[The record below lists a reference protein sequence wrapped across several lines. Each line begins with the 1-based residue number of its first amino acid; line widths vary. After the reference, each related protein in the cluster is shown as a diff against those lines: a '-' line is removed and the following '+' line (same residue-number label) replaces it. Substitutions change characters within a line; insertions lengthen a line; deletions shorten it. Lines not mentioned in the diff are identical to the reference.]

1 MDNGV
6 VPARHADQK
15 VMAVQMYT
23 AVQVSAGYAQG
34 TVDLLTRG
42 LVCSVAHQDLAWPAK
57 I

>member
-6 VPARHADQK
+6 VQARHADQK

-34 TVDLLTRG
+34 TVDLRTRG
-42 LVCSVAHQDLAWPAK
+42 LVCSVAHQDLAWPTK